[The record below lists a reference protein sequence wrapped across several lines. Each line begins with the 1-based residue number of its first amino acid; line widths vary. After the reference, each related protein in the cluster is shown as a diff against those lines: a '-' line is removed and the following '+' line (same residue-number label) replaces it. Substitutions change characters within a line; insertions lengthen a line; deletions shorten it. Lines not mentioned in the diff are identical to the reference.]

1 MADGTVIVDVE
12 TRSTLDLK
20 KVGAA
25 RYAAD
30 PTTDVWCV
38 AWCVDDGPVQLW
50 IPGDPVPAEIADASE
65 VVAHNAGF
73 ERAIFR
79 HILTKPPHNW
89 PDIPL
94 DRWRCTMAAS
104 LALALPARLAQVAKA
119 LSLPEQK
126 ASKTIVSL
134 MMKPR
139 RPRGDEDPNGIYW
152 FDDAEHREALYAYC
166 RQDVETERALYRW
179 LPPLSAAEQ
188 ALWQLD
194 QIVNDRGFYCD
205 GALIEKAIAIAAAA
219 EREIQTEFQQLT
231 GLNSANQIEKFLA
244 WLAAHGC
251 GVTDLQKATLS
262 QALRRTSLA
271 PEVRRTIEL
280 RREAAH
286 AAANKFPALQA
297 WRGLDGRVR
306 NWATFH
312 GAGTGRWSAQ
322 GPQPQN
328 FRKEADGI
336 AAKFA
341 AVMTGDVATVRAIGE
356 PIEIIGDIARAAICA
371 PSGYKLLTADYSA
384 IESRVLAWIADEP
397 AKMAMW
403 ARFDET
409 GDPDDDPYVIIGRK
423 LGFPKETARQF
434 GKIADLAFGY
444 GGGIGAYRNF
454 APEDDNV
461 SDAEIKRQQL
471 TWRAQHPQTEQFWH
485 GIERAAISAIHNS
498 PKPERYGRL
507 MLRCERL
514 HDIPFLFITLPSGR
528 SISYPFVRL
537 FRRERGFWAV
547 SFMDNAILAGG
558 WTEYRPGRGMWGGG
572 FTENIVQGI
581 ARDLLAAAMTRLE
594 ASGYPIVLHVHD
606 AIVCEV
612 PNGVSELP

>member
-1 MADGTVIVDVE
+1 MAGRIVLDVE

-25 RYAAD
+25 RYAAH
-30 PTTDVWCV
+30 PSTDVWCV
-38 AWCVDDGPVQLW
+38 AWALDDGPVQLW
-50 IPGDPVPAEIADASE
+50 IPGDPVAAEIADASE
-65 VVAHNAGF
+65 VIAHNAGF

-79 HILTKPPHNW
+79 HILTKPPHYW

-94 DRWRCTMAAS
+94 DRWRCTMAAG

-126 ASKTIVSL
+126 ANKTIVSL

-139 RPRGDEDPNGIYW
+139 RPRGNEDPSGVYW
-152 FDDAEHREALYAYC
+152 FDDLEHRQALYDYC
-166 RQDVETERALYRW
+166 RQDVETERALYHW
-179 LPPLSAAEQ
+179 LLPLGAAEQ

-194 QIVNDRGFYCD
+194 QIINERGFYTD
-205 GALIEKAIAIAAAA
+205 GALIEKAIAIATAA
-219 EREIQTEFQQLT
+219 EREIQVEFQRIT
-231 GLNSANQIEKFLA
+231 GLNSTNQVEKTLA

-251 GVTDLQKATLS
+251 VVADLQKPTCSA
-262 QALRRTSLA
+262 ALRRTALT
-271 PEVRRTIEL
+271 PGVRRAIEL

-297 WRGLDGRVR
+297 WRGEDGRVR

-341 AVMTGDVATVRAIGE
+341 AVMTGDIATVRAAGA
-356 PIEIIGDIARAAICA
+356 PIEIIGDVARCAICA
-371 PSGYKLLTADYSA
+371 PPGYKLLTADYSA

-403 ARFDET
+403 AKFDET
-409 GDPDDDPYVIIGRK
+409 GAAEDDPYVIIGRK

-461 SDAEIKRQQL
+461 SEAEIKRQQI
-471 TWRAQHPQTEQFWH
+471 TWRAQHVQIEQFWH

-498 PKPERYGRL
+498 PQPERYGRL
-507 MLRCERL
+507 TLRCERL

-537 FRRERGFWAV
+537 FRRERGSWAV
-547 SFMDNAILAGG
+547 SFMDNAILTGG

-612 PNGVSELP
+612 PNGASELP